1 MASSY
6 EPTGET
12 VLLAIKPALRSILL
26 RSMRTVF
33 ICAVLAGGAHWGLPA
48 ISAGVWRGD
57 VNLVLGG
64 VVAVRA
70 LWECAVWASRR
81 YLLTA
86 RRVVSISGVLRR
98 QIRDLPIERVQNAV
112 LDRTLGERI
121 FGLGTIGIASA
132 GSAWIDVAWI
142 MIPKS
147 PQRLQMLREAIGSSG
162 SSGLGEPP
170 PETKEVRAEVA
181 VEKVARE
188 HPLVIG
194 VAGGIGAG
202 KSALAGA
209 LAKLGCVVID
219 SDALAKGMLD
229 EPEVVRVLRE
239 WWGDSIVGES
249 GRVDRSRVAS
259 IVFEDSE
266 QRARLESLI
275 HPRVK
280 EARKRV
286 IEENRDARA
295 IVIDAPLLFEA
306 GVNKECDAVLFVDV
320 PREIRHSRV
329 RASRDWDEQEVARRE
344 AGQWAVDRKRAA
356 SDVVIDNSGSG
367 EALEERA
374 ARALV
379 DLEARFGAG
388 SKKNPPS

>member
-12 VLLAIKPALRSILL
+12 LLLAIKPALRSIPL
-26 RSMRTVF
+26 RSLRTAF
-33 ICAVLAGGAHWGLPA
+33 ICAALAGGAHWGLPA
-48 ISAGVWRGD
+48 LNAGVWRGD
-57 VNLVLGG
+57 VLQVLGV

-98 QIRDLPIERVQNAV
+98 QIRDLPIERVQNTV

-142 MIPKS
+142 MIPRS
-147 PQRLQMLREAIGSSG
+147 PQRLQMLREAVGSG
-162 SSGLGEPP
+162 GASGLGEPP
-170 PETKEVRAEVA
+170 AETAE
-181 VEKVARE
+181 ARE
-188 HPLVIG
+188 ETASEDVASERPLVIG
-194 VAGGIGAG
+194 LAGGIGAG
-202 KSALAGA
+202 KSELARALGK
-209 LAKLGCVVID
+209 LACVVID
-219 SDALAKGMLD
+219 SDALAKRLLD
-229 EPEVVRVLRE
+229 EPEVVKVLRE

-280 EARKRV
+280 QARKRV

-306 GVNKECDAVLFVDV
+306 GVDKECDAVLFVDV
-320 PREIRHSRV
+320 PREIRLSRV
-329 RASRDWDEQEVARRE
+329 RASRAWDEQEVARRE

-356 SDVVIDNSGSG
+356 SDVVIDNSGSS
-367 EALEERA
+367 EALGERA
-374 ARALV
+374 ARVLTS
-379 DLEARFGAG
+379 LEARFGAG